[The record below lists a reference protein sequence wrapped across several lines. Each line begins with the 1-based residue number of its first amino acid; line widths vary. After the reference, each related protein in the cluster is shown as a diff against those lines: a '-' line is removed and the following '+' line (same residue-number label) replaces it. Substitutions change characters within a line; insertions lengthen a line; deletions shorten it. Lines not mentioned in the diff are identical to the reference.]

1 MGIPQLNMNH
11 ITQKNLL
18 VIISISLQLL
28 VNSQLTKAQD
38 VKPFTINKSGLAI
51 QFDFYK
57 GSLRQRYMQPSE
69 NIEKVNLPEMI
80 DKSDLETAIQ
90 ITGRMRIG
98 RSYDCGEP
106 GFNFTYTGM
115 TETKTALGEHIVI
128 SQTDTVSKL
137 VAESHYI
144 FYNNI
149 PVIRRYTRLINNGNK
164 AVGIEYVSSAML
176 NNMTAF
182 GKKHADEKLVIH
194 WANNFYNSEAQWRQ
208 STPSQ
213 LGWFTQDDKMSGKIT
228 FSSLGTMSTST
239 YLPLEMVEN
248 TEANITW
255 FWQIEHSGS
264 WYSEMGSNSGSRG
277 SYTYLGGPDEKNH
290 HAWKQL
296 QPGEDYTTVT
306 VAVGCVTGGFGE
318 AVNALTKYRRT
329 ALLMPHADNLNMPVI
344 FNDYMN
350 CLWADPT
357 TEKELPLINA
367 AAKAGADYFVIDAG
381 WYAELKAK
389 WWDEIGLWQPSASRF
404 PKGIMEPINAIRKK
418 GMKPGLWLEIELAG
432 VKSPLITKPN
442 DWFFM
447 RHGKRVN
454 EGGRYF
460 LDFRNPEV
468 KQHVNEVV
476 NRVVKEYGIE
486 YIKRDYNCS
495 ALFGTELNAS
505 SAGQGMMENTR
516 SIYNWID
523 SVHIKYPNLVLEN
536 CSGGGMRMD
545 YEALSRHQ
553 IQSSSDQGDYKKYP
567 SIIVGEL
574 AAVLPEQLAAWT
586 YPLAKSS
593 AEEASFNMVSA
604 MLCRIHLSGELD
616 KLKPASMAQVVNGIS
631 VYKNKISKYLPNS
644 TPFFPLGMPSF
655 TDSVSAI
662 AVGMKHAEK
671 RFVSVWRLTG
681 KNQVLLPIMNAA
693 KAKII
698 YPTNLGVS
706 IQKDAKGFILTFP
719 KEYMAAVIEIAN
731 D

>member
-1 MGIPQLNMNH
+1 MKKSFIKHLRL
-11 ITQKNLL
+11 ITFLL
-18 VIISISLQLL
+18 FKII
-28 VNSQLTKAQD
+28 VNSTPIFAQN
-38 VKPFTINKSGLAI
+38 VKPFTINKSGLTI

-69 NIEKVNLPEMI
+69 NISKATLPQMI
-80 DKSDLETAIQ
+80 DKSDLEIAIQ

-115 TETKTALGEHIVI
+115 SETNTKNGNHVI
-128 SQTDTVSKL
+128 IFQTDTVSKL

-144 FYNNI
+144 FYNDI
-149 PVIRRYTRLINNGNK
+149 PVIRRYTRLVNK
-164 AVGIEYVSSAML
+164 GTEAVGIEYVSSAML

-182 GKKHADEKLVIH
+182 GKKNADEKLIIH
-194 WANNFYNSEAQWRQ
+194 WANNFYNSEAQWQQ

-213 LGWFTQDDKMSGKIT
+213 LGWRKRDKEMTGKIT
-228 FSSLGTMSTST
+228 FSNLGTMSTST

-264 WYSEMGSNSGSRG
+264 WYSEMGSNTGSHG
-277 SYTYLGGPDEKNH
+277 SYTYLGGPDEQH
-290 HAWKQL
+290 HQAWKQL
-296 QPGEDYTTVT
+296 QPGEEYTTVT
-306 VAVGCVTGGFGE
+306 VAIGCVTGSFGE

-329 ALLMPHADNLNMPVI
+329 ALLMPHADNLSLPVI

-381 WYAELKAK
+381 WYAALKEK
-389 WWDEIGLWQPSASRF
+389 WWDAIGLWQPSASRF
-404 PKGIMEPINAIRKK
+404 PNGIMEPFNAIRKK

-432 VKSPLITKPN
+432 VKSPLVNKPD

-447 RHGKRVN
+447 RHGKRIN

-460 LDFRNPEV
+460 LDFRNHEV
-468 KQHVNEVV
+468 KQHANEVID
-476 NRVVKEYGIE
+476 RIVKKYGVE

-505 SAGQGMMENTR
+505 SAGQGMLENTR
-516 SIYNWID
+516 AMYNWID
-523 SVHIKYPNLVLEN
+523 SVHIRYPNLVLEN

-553 IQSSSDQGDYKKYP
+553 VQSSSDQGNYKKYP

-574 AAVLPEQLAAWT
+574 AAVLPEQLAAWA
-586 YPLAKSS
+586 YPLASAS
-593 AEEASFNMVSA
+593 AEEASFNMVTA

-616 KLKPASMAQVVNGIS
+616 KLSNKAMEQVVNSIA
-631 VYKNKISKYLPNS
+631 VYKKQISKYLPQS

-662 AVGMKHAEK
+662 AVGMKHADK
-671 RFVSVWRLTG
+671 RFIAVWRLSG
-681 KNQVLLPIMNAA
+681 RNQVPLPIMNATM
-693 KAKII
+693 AKII
-698 YPTNLGVS
+698 YPINLGIS
-706 IQKDAKGFILTFP
+706 LKKDDKGIIVTFP
-719 KEYMAAVIEIAN
+719 KKYMAAVIEIA

>member
-1 MGIPQLNMNH
+1 MINYIRL
-11 ITQKNLL
+11 TSSLL
-18 VIISISLQLL
+18 VMLL
-28 VNSQLTKAQD
+28 INFTIVYSQSH
-38 VKPFTINKSGLAI
+38 KPFVINKSGVSI
-51 QFDFYK
+51 NFDFYK
-57 GSLRQRYMQPSE
+57 GSLRQRSMHPSE
-69 NIEKVNLPEMI
+69 NLNKPNLPKII
-80 DKSDLETAIQ
+80 DKSDLETALQ

-106 GFNFTYTGM
+106 GYNFTYTGM
-115 TETKTALGEHIVI
+115 TETKTAMGAHIVI
-128 SQTDTVSKL
+128 FQTDTVSKL

-144 FYNNI
+144 FYDNI
-149 PVIRRYTRLINNGNK
+149 PVVRRYTRLINNGNK
-164 AVGIEYVSSAML
+164 SLGIEYVSSAML

-182 GKKHADEKLVIH
+182 GKKNADEKLVIH
-194 WANNFYNSEAQWRQ
+194 WANNFYNSEAQWRK

-213 LGWFTQDDKMSGKIT
+213 LGWLTRDDEMTGKIT
-228 FSSLGTMSTST
+228 FSNLGTMSTST

-264 WYSEMGSNSGSRG
+264 WYSEMGSNTGSHG

-306 VAVGCVTGGFGE
+306 VAIGCVTGGFGE
-318 AVNALTKYRRT
+318 AVKALTKYRRT
-329 ALLMPHADNLNMPVI
+329 ALLMPHPANANMPVI

-381 WYAELKAK
+381 WYAELKEK
-389 WWDEIGLWQPSASRF
+389 WWDAIGLWQPTASRF

-447 RHGKRVN
+447 RHGQRVN

-468 KQHVNEVV
+468 NQHANEVI

-495 ALFGTELNAS
+495 ALFGTELYTS
-505 SAGQGMMENTR
+505 SAGQGMLENTR
-516 SIYNWID
+516 AIYKWID
-523 SVHIKYPNLVLEN
+523 SIHYRYPNLVLEN

-545 YEALSRHQ
+545 YEALSKHQ
-553 IQSSSDQGDYKKYP
+553 LQSSSDQGNYKKNP

-574 AAVLPEQLAAWT
+574 AAVLPEQLAAWA
-586 YPLAKSS
+586 YPVGASS
-593 AEEASFNMVSA
+593 APEAAFNMVNG

-616 KLKPASMAQVVNGIS
+616 KLKPDAMEQVVNGIA
-631 VYKNKISKYLPNS
+631 VYKNQISKYIPQA

-662 AVGMKHAEK
+662 AVGLKHTKK
-671 RFVSVWRLTG
+671 RFVAVWRLTG
-681 KNQVLLPIMNAA
+681 KNEVRIPLVNTST
-693 KAKII
+693 AKII
-698 YPTNLGVS
+698 YPQNLG
-706 IQKDAKGFILTFP
+706 INLKKDAKGILITFP
-719 KEYMAAVIEIAN
+719 EKYMAVIVELEN
-731 D
+731 